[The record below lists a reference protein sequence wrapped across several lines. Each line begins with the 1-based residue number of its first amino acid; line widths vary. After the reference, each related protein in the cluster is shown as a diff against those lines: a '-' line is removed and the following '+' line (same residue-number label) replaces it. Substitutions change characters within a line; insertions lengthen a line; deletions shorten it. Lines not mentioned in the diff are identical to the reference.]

1 MQSKVALLSDL
12 TDRIRIGIK
21 STGNYSSVRAI
32 SDYLR
37 QITVAIFFPTAE
49 ISLNGFDS
57 EMFVTSGCI
66 QCNPGSYYVSCRFLR
81 SYTPCKEGSRAS
93 TELQF
98 ESRGRGHIL
107 TRS

>member
-12 TDRIRIGIK
+12 TDRIGIGIQ
-21 STGNYSSVRAI
+21 STSNYSSVCAI

-57 EMFVTSGCI
+57 EMFVTSGCV
-66 QCNPGSYYVSCRFLR
+66 QCNPGSYYVNCRFLR
-81 SYTPCKEGSRAS
+81 SNTPRKEGNRAS
-93 TELQF
+93 TELRF
-98 ESRGRGHIL
+98 ESRGREHIL